1 MSCGHKMSEFITLG
15 IESSC
20 DETAVAVVADGT
32 KIRSNIISSQL
43 DIHARFGGVVPE
55 LAARCH
61 LEAVR
66 PIYDLALK
74 EAGLDLDQVNLVA
87 ATAGPGLVGCLLVG
101 LSFAKGLALAKSNSI
116 SGGQP
121 HRRAYLRQCLGAT
134 GGSTALGLSDGLRR
148 PY

>member
-1 MSCGHKMSEFITLG
+1 MSCGHKISEFITLG

-32 KIRSNIISSQL
+32 KIRSNIAISSQL

-55 LAARCH
+55 LAARCQF
-61 LEAVR
+61 EAVR

-74 EAGLDLDQVNLVA
+74 EAELDLDQVNLVA
-87 ATAGPGLVGCLLVG
+87 ATAEPGLVGCLLVG
-101 LSFAKGLALAKSNSI
+101 LSLAKGLALAKSNSI
-116 SGGQP
+116 SGSQP

-134 GGSTALGLSDGLRR
+134 GGGHR
-148 PY
+148 PWSV